1 MEYSSDQNSFEGKLQ
16 QALHLTHYG
25 RSVLVVRGESS
36 GAKTTWLREL
46 EYRCG
51 EDQLRLCAIEL
62 SGSTNDLQMLSLI
75 ALGFGINY
83 QRSDLRVLTDLLH
96 DFQRDQQYAEK
107 AIVFIRNAH
116 LLDASTLIHIQRLS
130 ELSADVESFQFVLV
144 YNENDTVIEPDWGPL
159 TDLYEIEIEPEEN
172 TDHLDTV
179 IPEKPPSFQ
188 TQLNKATARVSG
200 RKLESARFAS
210 LFIEA
215 MKSKNV
221 FGFPRI
227 HLIVI
232 SIVAVVV
239 ILALLG
245 QRNVGQAVPPILIE
259 LEVPKLGSGFAAPE
273 GAGPVVIKTPVTA
286 ENSNLISIDEVVV
299 RSAAKPVSAPVPI
312 VAAKPVTKAPVAPA
326 PRAEHSELGSEKTKQ
341 RGTAPPVAVSTPSV
355 QRPLSQR
362 EKYEKKL
369 LELDPGSYTLQLFAS
384 YDRDSVKAFIGK
396 YPKLPQ
402 LRYYRGRHNNKPWY
416 MVVAG
421 RYPDSVSASEGVRNL
436 PKALKRQKPWPR
448 KLESIQSSIRKY
460 QAQR

>member
-46 EYRCG
+46 EYRCA

-130 ELSADVESFQFVLV
+130 ELSADIEAFQFVLV

-259 LEVPKLGSGFAAPE
+259 LEVPKLGSGFAATE
-273 GAGPVVIKTPVTA
+273 DAEPVVIKTPVTA
-286 ENSNLISIDEVVV
+286 ENSNLMSIEEVVV
-299 RSAAKPVSAPVPI
+299 RSAAKPVVVPVPI
-312 VAAKPVTKAPVAPA
+312 VAAKPVAPA
-326 PRAEHSELGSEKTKQ
+326 PKAGHSELGSEKTKQ
-341 RGTAPPVAVSTPSV
+341 YGVAPPVAVSTPSV

-362 EKYEKKL
+362 EKYEKQL
-369 LELDPGSYTLQLFAS
+369 LGLDPSSYTLQLFAS

-421 RYPDSVSASEGVRNL
+421 LYPDSASASRGVENL

-448 KLESIQSSIRKY
+448 MLKSIQSSIRKY